1 MGVADIARQLDG
13 ELSESSRRALNLLLA
28 EPHET
33 AKLSAAEVASRLGV
47 HETTVTRLAKQLG
60 YSGYRQLREALVQE
74 GLEKLTSAYRVSS
87 RGKSAYTLAALVD
100 DEVAAL
106 QRLANVV
113 SQRDVDSVAERILG
127 ARRTFLF
134 GPPYAQA
141 VLGLLERR
149 VRRLGIDVTA
159 LPLSGRLIAEHLT
172 GMTAGDLLISFVFRR
187 PDPKLGRITSYAH
200 SVGAATVVIADED
213 GLLYEPRPDQLLVAP
228 RGPTDEQRSL
238 IVPFVFSYGLQFAL
252 HHMAEDRTR
261 QALRRLDDIAR
272 VVGDDEPS
280 HGA

>member
-60 YSGYRQLREALVQE
+60 YSGYRQLREALVHE

-100 DEVAAL
+100 DEVAAM
-106 QRLANVV
+106 QRLAKVV
-113 SQRDVDSVAERILG
+113 PQQEIDDLAARILG

-141 VLGLLERR
+141 VLSVLERR
-149 VRRLGIDVTA
+149 VRRLGIDITA

-172 GMTAGDLLISFVFRR
+172 ALAADDLVISFVFRR
-187 PDPKLGRITSYAH
+187 PDPKLHRINAYAQ
-200 SVGAATVVIADED
+200 SVGAAIVVIADED
-213 GLLYEPRPDQLLVAP
+213 GLLYEPRPDQLIVAP
-228 RGPTDEQRSL
+228 RGPTDDQRSL
-238 IVPFVFSYGLQFAL
+238 IVPFVLSYGLQFAL
-252 HHMAEDRTR
+252 NHMAEDRTQR
-261 QALRRLDDIAR
+261 ALRRLDDIAR

>member
-1 MGVADIARQLDG
+1 MGVAEIARQLDG
-13 ELSESSRRALNLLLA
+13 VLSESARRALNLLLA

-60 YSGYRQLREALVQE
+60 YSGYRQLREALVKE
-74 GLEKLTSAYRVSS
+74 GLERLTSAYRVGS
-87 RGKSAYTLAALVD
+87 RGKAAYTLTALVD
-100 DEVAAL
+100 DEVAAM
-106 QRLANVV
+106 QRLAHAV
-113 SQRDVDSVAERILG
+113 SQQEIDGLAERILG

-134 GPPYAQA
+134 GPPYAVA
-141 VLGLLERR
+141 VLSVLERR
-149 VRRLGIDVTA
+149 MRRMGLDIVA

-172 GMTAGDLLISFVFRR
+172 ALAAGDLVVSFVFRR
-187 PDPKLGRITSYAH
+187 PDPKLGRINAYAQ

-213 GLLYEPRPDQLLVAP
+213 GLLYEPRPDQLIVAP
-228 RGPTDEQRSL
+228 RGPTADQRSL
-238 IVPFVFSYGLQFAL
+238 IVPFVVSYALQFAV
-252 HHMAEDRTR
+252 HHLAGERTE